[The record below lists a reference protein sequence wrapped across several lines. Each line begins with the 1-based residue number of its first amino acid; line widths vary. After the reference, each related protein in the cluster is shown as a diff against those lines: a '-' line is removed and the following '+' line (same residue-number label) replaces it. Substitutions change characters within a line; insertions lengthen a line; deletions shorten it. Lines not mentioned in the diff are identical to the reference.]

1 MPRLKKL
8 KPDREPFAA
17 CGLYRL
23 GGANSFF
30 PGVRANARISS
41 TAEANDEQQFSR
53 FCIVEPARLIRR
65 RQFAGFFA
73 LGLSEFTFAV
83 REQRSRYA
91 LRTRRRTSAAARES
105 PHERAT
111 LRAAMILFESS
122 R

>member
-1 MPRLKKL
+1 LLLPFSARLNCWRTEASISGFRGEWRPFRCHASPKNL

-30 PGVRANARISS
+30 PGVRANARSSS

-65 RQFAGFFA
+65 RQFAGFVA
-73 LGLSEFTFAV
+73 LGLSEFTFAC
-83 REQRSRYA
+83 S
-91 LRTRRRTSAAARES
+91 
-105 PHERAT
+105 
-111 LRAAMILFESS
+111 
-122 R
+122 